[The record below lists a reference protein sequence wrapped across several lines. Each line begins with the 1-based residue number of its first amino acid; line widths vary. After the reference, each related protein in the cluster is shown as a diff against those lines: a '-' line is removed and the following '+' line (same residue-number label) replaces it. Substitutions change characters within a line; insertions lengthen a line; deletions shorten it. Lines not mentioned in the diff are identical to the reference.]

1 MNKTFTAQ
9 FVETFPD
16 ELENGIL
23 YVSLTFN
30 TAVHLC
36 ACGCGMQTVTKL
48 SPKEWCMTYNG
59 ATISLYPSIGNWGF
73 KCRSHYWLKDSKA
86 IFIDNRRK
94 NSRIELKSERKKKK
108 QKKKLIPLIKE
119 FITKKK
125 KRWQ

>member
-1 MNKTFTAQ
+1 MSKIFTTQ
-9 FVETFPD
+9 FVESFPD

-48 SPKEWCMTYNG
+48 APKEWCMTYNG
-59 ATISLYPSIGNWGF
+59 ESISLYPSIGNWGF
-73 KCRSHYWLKDSKA
+73 KCRSHYWIKNGKA
-86 IFIDNRRK
+86 IFIDDRRK
-94 NSRIELKSERKKKK
+94 SIRVELKNERKKKK
-108 QKKKLIPLIKE
+108 RKKKLIPLIKE

-125 KRWQ
+125 K